1 VETARECLDMNFYI
15 SLGGP
20 VTFKNAKKPKE
31 VATEVPLDR
40 LLIETDCPYLT
51 PHPYRGKRNEPAY
64 VRLVA
69 EQIAELKGLTFD
81 EVAAATTE
89 NAKRLFAIN

>member
-1 VETARECLDMNFYI
+1 MCSSDLI

-31 VATEVPLDR
+31 VAKEIPLEK
-40 LLIETDCPYLT
+40 LLIETDCPYLA

-64 VRLVA
+64 VKLVA
-69 EQIAELKGLTFD
+69 EQIAELK
-81 EVAAATTE
+81 EVSLEEVEKITTE
-89 NAKRLFAIN
+89 NAKKLFNIN